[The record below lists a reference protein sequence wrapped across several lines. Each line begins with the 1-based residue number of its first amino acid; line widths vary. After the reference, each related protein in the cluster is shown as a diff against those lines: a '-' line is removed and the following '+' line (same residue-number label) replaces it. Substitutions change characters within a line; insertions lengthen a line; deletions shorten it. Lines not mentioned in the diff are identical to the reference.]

1 MEKISVLG
9 NNRRTDR
16 RGTVSLESPL
26 PFSPLTYLTPQNSFG
41 TRSHSTALT
50 LSVLQREIWIHVRL
64 PISKLEGTAADAAPM
79 LFLANHF
86 HKRIGE
92 RIRQAGHRLW
102 RADRVLL
109 SCIIKRFNAPSPHN
123 GFRAVRA
130 SGPSVEI
137 DFTSLAC

>member
-41 TRSHSTALT
+41 TRSHFTALT
-50 LSVLQREIWIHVRL
+50 LNVHRREICIHVRL

-86 HKRIGE
+86 HICESAHGSGGP
-92 RIRQAGHRLW
+92 QTLAGAGGQGSAELH
-102 RADRVLL
+102 
-109 SCIIKRFNAPSPHN
+109 H
-123 GFRAVRA
+123 
-130 SGPSVEI
+130 
-137 DFTSLAC
+137 

>member
-26 PFSPLTYLTPQNSFG
+26 SFSLLTYLTPQNSFG

-50 LSVLQREIWIHVRL
+50 LSVLRREIWIHVRL
-64 PISKLEGTAADAAPM
+64 PISKLEGTAADAATM

-86 HKRIGE
+86 HKRIGA

-102 RADRVLL
+102 RARADRVLL

-123 GFRAVRA
+123 GFRAVRT
-130 SGPSVEI
+130 VRR
-137 DFTSLAC
+137 D